1 VAKDPPI
8 LLCDEPTG
16 ALDLDAGRQ
25 ILGLLR
31 GVSVGNRRTVLLVTH
46 NSAIAGMADRVL
58 RMRSG
63 ELASDE
69 RVERPVDPDELE
81 W

>member
-1 VAKDPPI
+1 M

-16 ALDLDAGRQ
+16 AVDPDTGRR
-25 ILGLLR
+25 ILALLR
-31 GVSVGNRRTVLLVTH
+31 GISARDRRTVLLVTH

-63 ELASDE
+63 ELSSDE
-69 RVERPVDPDELE
+69 SIERPVDPRELE